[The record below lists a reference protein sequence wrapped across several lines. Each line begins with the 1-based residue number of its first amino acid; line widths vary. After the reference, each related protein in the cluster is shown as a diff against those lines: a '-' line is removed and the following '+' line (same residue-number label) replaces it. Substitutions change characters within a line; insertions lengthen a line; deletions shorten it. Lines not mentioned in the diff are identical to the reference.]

1 MDSHCLL
8 AISEVCVFF
17 GINNSNPTSSKKIGA
32 NHVSLQYLVYDNIAT
47 PKSIKQLEIWKY
59 EVHIIYTI
67 HPGNTKF
74 YLFGDHY

>member
-1 MDSHCLL
+1 M
-8 AISEVCVFF
+8 
-17 GINNSNPTSSKKIGA
+17 
-32 NHVSLQYLVYDNIAT
+32 YDNIAT
-47 PKSIKQLEIWKY
+47 PKSIEQLEIWKC